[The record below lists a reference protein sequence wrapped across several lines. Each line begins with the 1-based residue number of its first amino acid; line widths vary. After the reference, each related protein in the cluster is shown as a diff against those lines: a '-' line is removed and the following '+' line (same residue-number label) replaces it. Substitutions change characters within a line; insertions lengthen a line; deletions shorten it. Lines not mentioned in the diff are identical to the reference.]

1 MLNLRLLIKSGKVKG
16 ALHPPSAFNTPN
28 RINADFQVFTGR
40 LRRLPSTASRS
51 GGGSG
56 CDWHSPLTAFET
68 LSGVGFRR
76 ILNTQMPAR
85 IGPVKDFGVMLKGN
99 PSCW

>member
-1 MLNLRLLIKSGKVKG
+1 MLNLRVLIKSGKEIVP
-16 ALHPPSAFNTPN
+16 LPRH
-28 RINADFQVFTGR
+28 
-40 LRRLPSTASRS
+40 LPSTASRS

-56 CDWHSPLTAFET
+56 DDWHSPLTGFET